1 MKPILVALL
10 MLLTI
15 AVLPKAKVQ
24 AQSSETTCVAQ
35 CTDRLAD
42 CRDIAVTNLDNCLT
56 NATSA
61 ADKARCKVAFRSE
74 RGACRI
80 ADETCLNT
88 CSD

>member
-1 MKPILVALL
+1 MKPTLVALL

-24 AQSSETTCVAQ
+24 AQSSETTCVSQ
-35 CTDRLAD
+35 CTDRLVD
-42 CRDIAVTNLDNCLT
+42 CRDIAVTNLDNCLA
-56 NATSA
+56 NATSP

-74 RGACRI
+74 RGACRV
-80 ADETCLNT
+80 ADEACLAT